1 MQTIKSLTQKFP
13 KSGKLI
19 WIGLRAARNQ
29 AMIQVDEV
37 VADKNRGLIGDRYSG
52 RSGKRH
58 VTLLQQEHLSV
69 IASLADKQV
78 SAEMLRRNLLVS
90 GINLLALKGQY
101 FSIGET
107 VFLATGF
114 CHPCSKMEKILGT
127 GGYNVMRGHGG
138 LTAQIITSGNLK
150 INDSVIALA
159 DFNAGD

>member
-13 KSGKLI
+13 KPGKLL

-29 AMIQVDEV
+29 AMSQVDEA
-37 VADKNRGLIGDRYSG
+37 VADQNMGLIGDRYNG

-58 VTLLQQEHLSV
+58 VTLLQQEHLAV
-69 IASLADKQV
+69 ITSLANKQV
-78 SAEMLRRNLLVS
+78 SAEMLRRNLLIS
-90 GINLLALKGQY
+90 GINLLALRAHH

-127 GGYNVMRGHGG
+127 GGYNIMRGHGG

-150 INDSVIALA
+150 INDPVIALT
-159 DFNAGD
+159 DFKTGD